1 MKRMALALT
10 LMLFSGSA
18 SAQDVEAC
26 DVKPRYIVVTVL
38 ESVQFVTGGRSQAG
52 VVEPGPRAIDRCI
65 GGGRM
70 EFRQLEG
77 LWADEHY
84 ERAKSAGAKTRVRQY
99 PSPDS
104 GVNLYVKET
113 VQQICAA
120 LGDDC
125 GDATKAEVDQ
135 PN

>member
-10 LMLFSGSA
+10 LMLFPGSV
-18 SAQDVEAC
+18 SAQDEEVC
-26 DVKPRYIVVTVL
+26 DARPRYIVVTVL
-38 ESVQFVTGGRSQAG
+38 ESLQFVTGGRSQAG
-52 VVEPGPRAIDRCI
+52 VVGPGPRAIDRCI
-65 GGGRM
+65 GDGRM
-70 EFRQLEG
+70 EFWRLEG

-84 ERAKSAGAKTRVRQY
+84 ERAKAAAAKTRIRQY

-125 GDATKAEVDQ
+125 GDATKAEGDK